1 MALDYNSLLNTA
13 YELEGLLMLQAS
25 RGNDSTAAV
34 DDLIIDKIRH
44 LAGSVAS
51 TCVEQP
57 AQCTTDTQHQ
67 EICQTPADEISDV
80 PQAEA
85 PVNVPLSSQPTCK
98 EEQPDES
105 VKPDE
110 PEKTDEIISGMMTS
124 EATASADAAPE
135 LTEADRRAIA
145 DSVGFEEKGLAVGP
159 VTEPAREDRPATSQ
173 SSAVTLDEKLARDRA
188 KDIYKAFT
196 LNDKFRFRR
205 ELFRDSQ
212 QEFDEALDIIAQMN
226 TIEEAE
232 EYIYDDLCW
241 DPESEAV
248 KEFMEVV
255 ARHF

>member
-25 RGNDSTAAV
+25 RGNDSVTAV
-34 DDLIIDKIRH
+34 DELIIGKIRL
-44 LAGSVAS
+44 LAAS
-51 TCVEQP
+51 ADSISIDKP
-57 AQCTTDTQHQ
+57 AQYTAETQPQHTG
-67 EICQTPADEISDV
+67 ETPESEISEE
-80 PQAEA
+80 PQAETPA
-85 PVNVPLSSQPTCK
+85 VSPLPQQPTCNEK
-98 EEQPDES
+98 QPVEPL
-105 VKPDE
+105 KADE
-110 PEKTDEIISGMMTS
+110 PDEIISEEMTS
-124 EATASADAAPE
+124 EAPAASTEEPEIAAADSM
-135 LTEADRRAIA
+135 AIA
-145 DSVGFEEKGLAVGP
+145 ESVDFEENALAEGP
-159 VTEPAREDRPATSQ
+159 VTEPAHVNCPTPSQAT
-173 SSAVTLDEKLARDRA
+173 VTLDEKLARDRA

-212 QEFDEALDIIAQMN
+212 QEFDEALDIIAQMS

-241 DPESEAV
+241 DPDSEAV